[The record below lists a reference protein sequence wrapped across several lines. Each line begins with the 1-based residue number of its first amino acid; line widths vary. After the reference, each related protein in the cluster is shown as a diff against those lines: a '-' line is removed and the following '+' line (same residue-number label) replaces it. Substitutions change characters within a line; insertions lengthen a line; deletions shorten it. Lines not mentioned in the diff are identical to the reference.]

1 MVLEMN
7 ILQHHYLRVLE
18 APGPGL
24 VFMSRMFGTGQKGS
38 EASFFGFFYP
48 QSSSWGFHFVFF
60 TSFLL
65 DGQGPHPPLEVL
77 GHQLRER
84 IAIRTIMLFIA
95 PLTGDV
101 ELLRFLPYIY

>member
-7 ILQHHYLRVLE
+7 ILQHHHLRVHE

-24 VFMSRMFGTGQKGS
+24 VFMLRMFGTGQKGS
-38 EASFFGFFYP
+38 EASFFG
-48 QSSSWGFHFVFF
+48 SSYRQGSFLGFHLEFF

-65 DGQGPHPPLEVL
+65 NGLGPQPPLEVL
-77 GHQLRER
+77 GPRLEEY
-84 IAIRTIMLFIA
+84 IAIRTTLFT

-101 ELLRFLPYIY
+101 ELLRFFPYIYL